1 MPSNFVQLAAQDLDM
16 GDLESHFVQLVAE
29 DLDMGDLE
37 SSVTLVQSLHTRR
50 NESIT

>member
-1 MPSNFVQLAAQDLDM
+1 MP
-16 GDLESHFVQLVAE
+16 SHFVQLVAQ

-37 SSVTLVQSLHTRR
+37 SSVTLARSLHTRR